1 MENKQVYVNMEYD
14 EQAAKLRKIKDSRSE
29 FQEDL
34 LFLVNNLVNDMSPY
48 KVFISLTLQVKY
60 KNEMY
65 NFNQIPLK
73 NGENQPFT
81 VDNKEIVTIIKSK
94 MNITQI
100 P

>member
-1 MENKQVYVNMEYD
+1 MSKPQNSG
-14 EQAAKLRKIKDSRSE
+14 KLKIADQSFKKIY
-29 FQEDL
+29 
-34 LFLVNNLVNDMSPY
+34 FLVNNLVDDMSPY